1 MLREAKTFSSFSV
14 KDLSTAKTF
23 YSETLG
29 LNVAQRPE
37 GLEITTGSGAII
49 FLYPKPDHT
58 PASFTVLNFAVSN
71 VEATVD
77 ELVQRGV
84 RFEKYDDGEMKTDA
98 KGIARGERGPKAIA
112 WFRDPDGNFLSV
124 VEPRE

>member
-23 YSETLG
+23 YGETLG
-29 LNVAQRPE
+29 LDVAERPE
-37 GLEITTGSGAII
+37 GLEITTGSGAQI

-58 PASFTVLNFAVSN
+58 PATFTVLNFAVSN

-77 ELVQRGV
+77 ELAQRGV
-84 RFEKYDDGEMKTDA
+84 WFEKYNEGDMKTDA
-98 KGIARGERGPKAIA
+98 KGIMRGERGPKAIA

>member
-14 KDLSTAKTF
+14 KDPATAKTF
-23 YSETLG
+23 YGETLG
-29 LNVAQRPE
+29 LDVAQRPE
-37 GLEITTGSGAII
+37 GLEITTGSGASI

-58 PASFTVLNFAVSN
+58 PATFTVLNFVVSS

-77 ELVQRGV
+77 ELAQRGV
-84 RFEKYDDGEMKTDA
+84 RFEKYNDGDMKTDA
-98 KGIARGERGPKAIA
+98 KGIMRGDRGPKAIA